1 MSAIAP
7 LPSGLVKLLPAGT
20 VDTWRTVAPLV
31 PTSAY
36 LAGGTA
42 LTVHLLHRV
51 SRDLDFF
58 CEREEDLQ
66 GVAIVLQGAGR
77 VIFDVRTAD
86 TLSGTFNDT
95 RIQVFSTPRLTLV
108 EPTTTVAGVRVA
120 GVADILAMKLKAI
133 LDRGALR
140 DYFDLMIIEQQT
152 NLRVDR
158 GLSLLV
164 DKFRPDAP
172 DSIIAMVIRAL
183 GSTDDLE
190 DDPGLPVGRDVI
202 ETYWARRS
210 AELGRG
216 PTRTG

>member
-1 MSAIAP
+1 MKTTGP
-7 LPSGLVKLLPAGT
+7 LPPELGRFLPAGT
-20 VDTWRTVAPLV
+20 AESWRTVAPLA
-31 PTSAY
+31 PESAY

-42 LTVHLLHRV
+42 LAVHLLHRV

-58 CEREEDLQ
+58 WEHDEDLR
-66 GVAIVLQGAGR
+66 GVALALEKAGR
-77 VIFDVRTAD
+77 VLLDVRTAD

-95 RIQVFSTPRLTLV
+95 RIQMFSTPNLTLV

-140 DYFDLMIIEQQT
+140 DYFDLMVIEQRT
-152 NLRVDR
+152 SLRVNN
-158 GLSLLV
+158 GLSLMV
-164 DKFRPDAP
+164 DKFRPDFP
-172 DSIIAMVIRAL
+172 DSVTAMVIHAL
-183 GSTDDLE
+183 GSTDDVE

-210 AELGRG
+210 AELRRG
-216 PTRTG
+216 PTRVE

>member
-1 MSAIAP
+1 M
-7 LPSGLVKLLPAGT
+7 
-20 VDTWRTVAPLV
+20 
-31 PTSAY
+31 
-36 LAGGTA
+36 
-42 LTVHLLHRV
+42 HLLHRV